1 MCISV
6 ECGATKTKVIKSK
19 KKKGLEMSKAIGE
32 LMKTSYLKCGKS
44 EGSSRDVNLVF
55 QSDWLSGATCLNQ
68 SHSEVI
74 YHTQT
79 VPGLHLF
86 LISYTDAPWLNLNY
100 SSFSSFDSLTLF
112 FPIHSKIFML
122 FLGNGPINLNQNPN
136 LYVKIS
142 KLVLILLAIKF
153 PSQQGILWSL
163 FS

>member
-1 MCISV
+1 MVQLKPKSLK
-6 ECGATKTKVIKSK
+6 TKTKTKE
-19 KKKGLEMSKAIGE
+19 KGLEMSKAIGE

-55 QSDWLSGATCLNQ
+55 QFDWLSGATCLNQ

-86 LISYTDAPWLNLNY
+86 LISYTDALRLNLNY
-100 SSFSSFDSLTLF
+100 SSFSSFNSLTLF

-136 LYVKIS
+136 L
-142 KLVLILLAIKF
+142 
-153 PSQQGILWSL
+153 
-163 FS
+163 

>member
-1 MCISV
+1 
-6 ECGATKTKVIKSK
+6 
-19 KKKGLEMSKAIGE
+19 MSKAIGE

-86 LISYTDAPWLNLNY
+86 LISYTDALRLNLNY
-100 SSFSSFDSLTLF
+100 SSFSSFNYY
-112 FPIHSKIFML
+112 I
-122 FLGNGPINLNQNPN
+122 
-136 LYVKIS
+136 Y
-142 KLVLILLAIKF
+142 
-153 PSQQGILWSL
+153 
-163 FS
+163 

>member
-6 ECGATKTKVIKSK
+6 ECGATKTKVIKNK
-19 KKKGLEMSKAIGE
+19 NKKKKQKKKGLEMSKAIGE

-86 LISYTDAPWLNLNY
+86 LIS
-100 SSFSSFDSLTLF
+100 
-112 FPIHSKIFML
+112 
-122 FLGNGPINLNQNPN
+122 
-136 LYVKIS
+136 
-142 KLVLILLAIKF
+142 LL
-153 PSQQGILWSL
+153 
-163 FS
+163 

>member
-1 MCISV
+1 MVQLKPKSLK
-6 ECGATKTKVIKSK
+6 TKTKTKE
-19 KKKGLEMSKAIGE
+19 KGLEMSKAIGE

-55 QSDWLSGATCLNQ
+55 QFDWLSGATCLNQ

-86 LISYTDAPWLNLNY
+86 LISYTDALRLNLNY
-100 SSFSSFDSLTLF
+100 SSFSSFNSLTLF
-112 FPIHSKIFML
+112 FPIHSKIFVL

-142 KLVLILLAIKF
+142 KVVLILLAIKF
-153 PSQQGILWSL
+153 PSQQGIL
-163 FS
+163 

>member
-1 MCISV
+1 
-6 ECGATKTKVIKSK
+6 
-19 KKKGLEMSKAIGE
+19 MSKAIGE

-74 YHTQT
+74 YTQT

-86 LISYTDAPWLNLNY
+86 LISYTDALRLNLNY
-100 SSFSSFDSLTLF
+100 SSFSSFNSLTLF

-136 LYVKIS
+136 LYVKII
-142 KLVLILLAIKF
+142 KVVLILLAIKF
-153 PSQQGILWSL
+153 PSQQGIL
-163 FS
+163 

>member
-1 MCISV
+1 MNVVQLKPKSSK
-6 ECGATKTKVIKSK
+6 TKTKTT
-19 KKKGLEMSKAIGE
+19 KKGLKKAKAIGE

-55 QSDWLSGATCLNQ
+55 QSDWLSGANCLNQ

-86 LISYTDAPWLNLNY
+86 LISYTDALRLNLNY
-100 SSFSSFDSLTLF
+100 SSFSSFNSLTLF

-142 KLVLILLAIKF
+142 KVVLILLAIKF